1 MNALTA
7 HLIDEAGYITPRAVA
22 DEFHTTVKE
31 IAALSGLS
39 PDTVSKQSRFR
50 AKASQQ
56 RLRDIVLI
64 LNRVL
69 PWCGTPMQAYAWFR
83 SEPLPSF
90 GDLTAEDLVKRGMAD
105 AVMEYI
111 GRMAEGGYA

>member
-1 MNALTA
+1 MSGLSTD
-7 HLIDEAGYITPRAVA
+7 LIDESSYISPRALA

-39 PDTVSKQSRFR
+39 LDTISKQSRFR
-50 AKASQQ
+50 SKPSQK
-56 RLRDIVLI
+56 RLRDILLI
-64 LNRVL
+64 INRVL

-90 GDLTAEDLVKRGMAD
+90 GDLTAEDLVKRGMAE
-105 AVMEYI
+105 AVLEEVSRI
-111 GRMAEGGYA
+111 AKGGYT

>member
-1 MNALTA
+1 MSLAKE
-7 HLIDEAGYITPRAVA
+7 LIDDSGFVIPRAVA
-22 DEFHTTVKE
+22 DHFHTTLKD
-31 IAALSGLS
+31 IATLSGLS
-39 PDTVSKQSRFR
+39 ADTLAKKKRFQ

-56 RLRDIVLI
+56 RLRDIILI

-105 AVMEYI
+105 AVMEYLE
-111 GRMAEGGYA
+111 RTAEGGYA

>member
-1 MNALTA
+1 MSILTT
-7 HLIDEAGYITPRAVA
+7 HLIDEAGYVSPRAVA
-22 DEFHTTVKE
+22 EEFHTTVKE
-31 IAALSGLS
+31 VAALSGLS

-50 AKASQQ
+50 SKASQQ

-83 SEPLPSF
+83 SEPIPSF
-90 GDLTAEDLVKRGMAD
+90 GDLTAEEMVKRGMAG
-105 AVMEYI
+105 AVLAHI
-111 GRMAEGGYA
+111 GRIAEGGYA